1 MRCFFSENGMTSPR
15 LSNYEFV
22 DLFIG
27 HDFAEFKGL
36 KGSNQKTDPVP
47 ESLYPQIKELRIKCN
62 ALVKLENDPEFSII
76 SDEIIYRGATIRD
89 FTGNSIYVLRRASP
103 ILRGIESLGFAP
115 RLVREL
121 MMERL
126 EGLIVISGS
135 TATGKTTT
143 ATSILKGRLD
153 RHGGVAMTIED
164 PPEININGR
173 HEKGRC
179 IQVRASRRTGGY
191 KEHLVRALR
200 SNPDMILLGEVR
212 EEGAAYE
219 AVNASLNGHFIV
231 TTIHATNLIQAIERL
246 AQLAGSASN
255 SGIDSMFKSLGLGLK
270 MIIHQRLDKNPRTG
284 EPEMAYEALSL
295 IGDDR
300 SGARIK
306 IQQGKV
312 GHLIHDIDQQ
322 KILLRQNPLG

>member
-1 MRCFFSENGMTSPR
+1 MKSR
-15 LSNYEFV
+15 LSDYEFV

-27 HDFAEFKGL
+27 KDFAEFKGL
-36 KGSNQKTDPVP
+36 KGSSNTTDPVP
-47 ESLYPQIKELRIKCN
+47 ATLYPQIHELRVQCH
-62 ALVKLENDPEFSII
+62 ALVRMENDPEFSLIHE
-76 SDEIIYRGATIRD
+76 DIIYRGATIRD
-89 FTGNSIYVLRRASP
+89 FMGNSIYVLRRASP
-103 ILRGIESLGFAP
+103 VLRSIESLGFAP
-115 RLVREL
+115 RIVREL

-126 EGLIVISGS
+126 EGLIVIAGS

-164 PPEININGR
+164 PPEININGKQG
-173 HEKGRC
+173 KGRC

-212 EEGAAYE
+212 EEDAAYE
-219 AVNASLNGHFIV
+219 AVNASLNGHFII
-231 TTIHATNLIQAIERL
+231 TTIHATSIIQAIERL
-246 AQLAGSASN
+246 AQLGGSASN
-255 SGIDSMFKSLGLGLK
+255 SGSDAMFKSLGLGLK
-270 MIIHQRLDKNPRTG
+270 MIIHQRLDKDPRTG
-284 EPEMAYEALSL
+284 ELKMAYEALSL

-322 KILLRQNPLG
+322 QILLRQNTFG